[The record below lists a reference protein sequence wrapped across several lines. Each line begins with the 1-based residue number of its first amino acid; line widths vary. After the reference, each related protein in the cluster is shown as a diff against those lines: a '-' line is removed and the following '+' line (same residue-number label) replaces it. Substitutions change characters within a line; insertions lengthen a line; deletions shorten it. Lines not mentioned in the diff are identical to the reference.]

1 MRTNFAIVLV
11 GASII
16 GACASDPAVPV
27 EVVNAAAFRDM
38 SPTPDDSGVAGLEP
52 GEMME
57 GERVSLIAEP
67 PGAVEMVVISPEQ
80 ARGDVVDPG
89 GEGGPKIGTTSGGPV
104 LAVTPGTTVLIDAKV
119 GDINGRAIYADDFLR
134 EFEARFIQESLE
146 YDTVTWLLRMGQE
159 IDRKIDGLLY
169 QELLLAEALATI
181 PAEQRQ
187 VGLSAA
193 LKQMQGRLESRHGGS
208 PTRARWRIWEEMGML
223 PDEFL
228 KSVQNDRLTNMIIEM
243 EVKGRVNISWRE
255 IVQEYNRNYDT
266 FNPEP
271 KAYFRMIRVSA
282 DDTASIGEID
292 RQLDAGVSFEEVASL
307 ELNRFNPQDG
317 GQMTPEKIET
327 TIEALQVFKD
337 ERLNTAAVSLQP
349 GEFAG
354 PLQTETSGGQFAN
367 WVYLDRILEIK
378 VPLYDAQLAIA
389 ESRESEQTNIELR
402 RYYDRLL
409 RGASRT
415 DRDQMKS
422 RLMRIAVERFNPEAL
437 PVYLQAALRR

>member
-11 GASII
+11 GASMI

-38 SPTPDDSGVAGLEP
+38 SPAPDDSGVAELEA
-52 GEMME
+52 GEATE
-57 GERVSLIAEP
+57 GERVSLIAQP
-67 PGAVEMVVISPEQ
+67 PGAVEMVVISPAQ
-80 ARGDVVDPG
+80 ARGNVVDPG
-89 GEGGPKIGTTSGGPV
+89 GDGGPQVGVSSGGPV

-146 YDTVTWLLRMGQE
+146 YDTVTWLIRMSHE
-159 IDRKIDGLLY
+159 IDRKIDGLLRE
-169 QELLLAEALATI
+169 ELLLAEALATI

-193 LKQMQGRLESRHGGS
+193 LKRMQGRLISRNRGS
-208 PTRARWRIWEEMGML
+208 ATLADRRILEELGMSR
-223 PDEFL
+223 DEFL
-228 KSVQNDRLTNMIIEM
+228 KSVQNDQLTNMIIEM

-255 IVQEYNRNYDT
+255 IVQEYNRSIDV
-266 FNPEP
+266 FIQEP
-271 KAYFRMIRVSA
+271 KAFFRMIRVST
-282 DDTASIGEID
+282 DDTASVSEIA
-292 RQLDAGVSFEEVASL
+292 RQLDAGVPFEEVASL
-307 ELNRFNPQDG
+307 EFNRFNPQDG

-327 TIEALQVFKD
+327 TIEALQVFRD

-354 PLQTETSGGQFAN
+354 PFQTETSSGQFEN

-389 ESRESEQTNIELR
+389 ERRESEETNIEFD
-402 RYYDRLL
+402 RYISRLL

-437 PVYLQAALRR
+437 PVYLQAALHR